1 MDRFEAESDLEGSR
15 SLSNPLTS
23 KSPHGGVD
31 IAEGESAN
39 LHFNVGEDLKQAN
52 VSGLR
57 FGIHFWNLNDND
69 DIVVNLNGQL
79 IDHLMPE
86 SHTRVSSEEQWLESE
101 LTSSQVKKGNNEVEI
116 LLKSRSESV
125 EKTIVLD
132 AVQLH
137 VSP

>member
-1 MDRFEAESDLEGSR
+1 MDRFEAESNLESSR
-15 SLSNPLTS
+15 NLSN
-23 KSPHGGVD
+23 PHGGVD

-52 VSGLR
+52 VSELR
-57 FGIHFWNLNDND
+57 FGIHFWNLNSND

-79 IDHLMPE
+79 IDHVMPE
-86 SHTRVSSEEQWLESE
+86 SHARVSSREQWLESE
-101 LTSSQVKKGNNEVEI
+101 LTPSQVKKGNNEVEI
-116 LLKSRSESV
+116 LLKSRSESL